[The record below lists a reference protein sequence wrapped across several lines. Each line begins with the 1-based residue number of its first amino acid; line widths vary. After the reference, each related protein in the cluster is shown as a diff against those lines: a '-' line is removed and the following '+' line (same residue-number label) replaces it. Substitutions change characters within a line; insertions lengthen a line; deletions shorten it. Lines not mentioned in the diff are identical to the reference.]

1 MNSRNLIIVVIVIV
15 VIFLLGFMF
24 IRGNSHDTKFEVV
37 SNSTMKNGEYFEIVL
52 KDNYKNVL
60 PNQPVEFKILDE
72 SGWGNK
78 YSATTDAGGHAGF
91 QLKTLENGNYTVH
104 SNFNGTL
111 FLHKTQSTNHITV
124 NDGIS

>member
-24 IRGNSHDTKFEVV
+24 ISGNSHDTKFEVV

-60 PNQPVEFKILDE
+60 PNQPVEFKILDD

-78 YSATTDAGGHAGF
+78 YSVTSDNGGYAGF